1 LAHALR
7 FPLTKAAKLKFDF
20 GDFFLLLL
28 QSAEIS
34 CFSFTQE
41 TTPAFQLTTT
51 TTTTTTTLTFR
62 YTEDGRE
69 IKPKY
74 LLT

>member
-1 LAHALR
+1 LSHALR
-7 FPLTKAAKLKFDF
+7 FPLTKAANLKFDF
-20 GDFFLLLL
+20 GEFFLLLL
-28 QSAEIS
+28 QSAQKC
-34 CFSFTQE
+34 CFSFTKE

-51 TTTTTTTLTFR
+51 TTTTTTTLAFR

-69 IKPKY
+69 NKSKY